1 MHEFR
6 AFAAKSPQ
14 YEIDLSTFPRTVSS
28 TPIET
33 IFPIPHREKL
43 SPVEKWFMKSKMKI
57 RVASLAALLALSM
70 TSLAYAAQAPSRF
83 VGTITEVGSGTLTV
97 KTDAGEVYPVEIPST
112 AALKRVAP
120 GQKDLNTAET
130 IQFTDLAVGDR
141 ALVKLDPDAPAGKL
155 EALQVVAIKESDV
168 ALKQQKDREDWQR
181 RGVGGLVK
189 SVDAAAG
196 AIVLSSGSG
205 PTAKTVTVHIAKT
218 TMLKRYA
225 PTSVRFDAALPAPI
239 DAIHA
244 GDQLRARGEKNA
256 AGTEIAA
263 EEVVSGAFKN
273 VSGMIVSID
282 IASSTLVV
290 KDLATKKPVTIHITA
305 DAQMRRLPDRMASML
320 AMALKGTTN
329 GAGAWSGRSQ
339 AAGGAAGAAQP
350 GAAQHGGAGQSN
362 GMGGQS
368 GAGGGDPQQAML
380 GRAPAIQIADLKKD
394 EAVMLVST
402 EGTTDVTA
410 ITLLAGVEPLLA
422 APAAS
427 QNMLSNWSMSG
438 GGADSAQ

>member
-1 MHEFR
+1 
-6 AFAAKSPQ
+6 
-14 YEIDLSTFPRTVSS
+14 
-28 TPIET
+28 
-33 IFPIPHREKL
+33 
-43 SPVEKWFMKSKMKI
+43 
-57 RVASLAALLALSM
+57 
-70 TSLAYAAQAPSRF
+70 
-83 VGTITEVGSGTLTV
+83 
-97 KTDAGEVYPVEIPST
+97 
-112 AALKRVAP
+112 
-120 GQKDLNTAET
+120 
-130 IQFTDLAVGDR
+130 
-141 ALVKLDPDAPAGKL
+141 
-155 EALQVVAIKESDV
+155 
-168 ALKQQKDREDWQR
+168 
-181 RGVGGLVK
+181 
-189 SVDAAAG
+189 
-196 AIVLSSGSG
+196 
-205 PTAKTVTVHIAKT
+205 
-218 TMLKRYA
+218 
-225 PTSVRFDAALPAPI
+225 VRFDAALPAPI